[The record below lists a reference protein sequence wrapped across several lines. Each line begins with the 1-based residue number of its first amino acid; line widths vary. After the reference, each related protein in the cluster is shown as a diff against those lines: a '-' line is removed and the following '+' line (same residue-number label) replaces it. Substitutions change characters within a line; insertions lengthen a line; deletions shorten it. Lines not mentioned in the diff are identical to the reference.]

1 VTSVA
6 RYREHP
12 LHPALRGHVEAAWS
26 LELAA
31 DAAPVEHRVLADGCM
46 DIVVVPDAAPVVAG
60 PTLEPFTAPMAPGTR
75 VYGLRF
81 RPGAAPFT
89 LGATAEELRDLAVPL
104 ADLLGA
110 RDVPDAPLGLS
121 ALQRI
126 VLARLRPTDPLVDA
140 AVGRLL
146 RAPGTDVRALAA
158 AVALSE
164 RQLRRRFHEAV
175 GYGPKRLGRVLRLQ
189 RLLAEA
195 RRRPEATGAELAFAA
210 GYADEPHMGREA
222 RALAGTAP
230 RALLRER
237 GRSVLAAEAGT
248 RDPA

>member
-1 VTSVA
+1 MTSAA

-12 LHPALRGHVEAAWS
+12 LHPALRAHVEAAWS

-46 DIVVVPDAAPVVAG
+46 DIVVAADAAPVVVG

-89 LGATAEELRDLAVPL
+89 LGATAEELRGLSVPL
-104 ADLLGA
+104 DELLG
-110 RDVPDAPLGLS
+110 VPDAPVGLA

-140 AVGRLL
+140 AVERLL

-158 AVALSE
+158 EVALSE

-222 RALAGTAP
+222 RALAGTA
-230 RALLRER
+230 AQTLLRER

-248 RDPA
+248 RHAA

>member
-1 VTSVA
+1 MTSAA

-12 LHPALRGHVEAAWS
+12 LHPALRAHVEAAWS

-31 DAAPVEHRVLADGCM
+31 DSAPVEHRVLADGCM
-46 DIVVVPDAAPVVAG
+46 DIVVGADAAPVVVG
-60 PTLEPFTAPMAPGTR
+60 PTLEPFMAPMAPGSR

-89 LGATAEELRDLAVPL
+89 LGATAEELRDLSVPL
-104 ADLLGA
+104 AELLGS
-110 RDVPDAPLGLS
+110 REVPDAPVGLA
-121 ALQRI
+121 ALQRL
-126 VLARLRPTDPLVDA
+126 VLDRLRPTDPLVDA
-140 AVGRLL
+140 AIARLL

-158 AVALSE
+158 TVALSE

-195 RRRPEATGAELAFAA
+195 HRRPGATGAELAFAA

-222 RALAGTAP
+222 RALAGTGP

-237 GRSVLAAEAGT
+237 GRSVLGTEAGT
-248 RDPA
+248 RDAA